1 VVDIS
6 FLLGLAQA
14 SEGSQCRQEK
24 SRYNE
29 PDFNHKPSARRCHWR
44 AFLFG
49 EHYMPSFD
57 VVSELDKHEVTN
69 AVENA
74 VKELDRRYDLKGKG
88 SFEFKEKDLTVNLTA
103 EAEFQLEAMIEILKL
118 ALVKRKID
126 VQCLEVKDA
135 YASGKLMKQEA
146 VLKEGID
153 KELAKKIVAHIKDAK
168 LKVQAAIQG
177 EQVRVTGKKR
187 DDLQEAI
194 AALRGKE
201 FGMPLQFNNF
211 RD

>member
-1 VVDIS
+1 
-6 FLLGLAQA
+6 
-14 SEGSQCRQEK
+14 
-24 SRYNE
+24 
-29 PDFNHKPSARRCHWR
+29 
-44 AFLFG
+44 
-49 EHYMPSFD
+49 MPSFD

-88 SFEFKEKDLTVNLTA
+88 SFEFKDKELTVNLTA

-135 YASGKLMKQEA
+135 YASGKLMKQDA

-194 AALRGKE
+194 ALLRGHE
-201 FGMPLQFNNF
+201 FGMPLQYNNF